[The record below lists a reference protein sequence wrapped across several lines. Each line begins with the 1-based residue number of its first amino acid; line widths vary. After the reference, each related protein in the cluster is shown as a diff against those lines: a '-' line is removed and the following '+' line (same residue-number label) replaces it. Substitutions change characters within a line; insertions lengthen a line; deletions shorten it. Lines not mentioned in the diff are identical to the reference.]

1 MRGGNDKPRAS
12 VWSIECIIIFYFY
25 FLFYFLFT
33 FTVEKSNTLST
44 GVGEERTKERKN
56 KQTRTKGGRVI
67 QPDLVNGAHPMM
79 PWVFVTCTGES

>member
-44 GVGEERTKERKN
+44 GVGEEIKKEK
-56 KQTRTKGGRVI
+56 T
-67 QPDLVNGAHPMM
+67 D
-79 PWVFVTCTGES
+79 